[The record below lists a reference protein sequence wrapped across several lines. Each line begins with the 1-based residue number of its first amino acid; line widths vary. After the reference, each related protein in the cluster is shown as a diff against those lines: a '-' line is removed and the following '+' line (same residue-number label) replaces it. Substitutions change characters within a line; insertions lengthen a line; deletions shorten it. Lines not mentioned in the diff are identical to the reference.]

1 MKWLIGIVVAFTLT
15 TSGCVTPPA
24 EEILGAQFVRA
35 EVNPA
40 GTPKEVL
47 AAYTFADVKTTNTQ
61 PLALQTIAEQ
71 LKQEKQLKKL
81 NKSTATVIKAT
92 NAVKA
97 RVGKTWYV
105 FSGASPNGW
114 DCSGLVLWA
123 YEQMN
128 VELPHRASEQKLAGK
143 LVTEPKLGDI
153 VAFTYKG
160 SKTAY
165 HVGLYLGEGK
175 MVHAPRPGVATS
187 IEDVEHFANGSKI
200 SYTRI
205 LDTM

>member
-1 MKWLIGIVVAFTLT
+1 MKWLIGIVVALVLST
-15 TSGCVTPPA
+15 TGCVTPPA

-40 GTPKEVL
+40 GTPQEALTVL
-47 AAYTFADVKTTNTQ
+47 MTADVKTTNAQ

-81 NKSTATVIKAT
+81 NKNTATVLKAT

-105 FSGASPNGW
+105 FSGASPSGW

-123 YEQMN
+123 YEQMGI
-128 VELPHRASEQKLAGK
+128 ELPHRASEQKLAGT
-143 LVTEPKLGDI
+143 LVTEPKVGDI
-153 VAFTYKG
+153 VSFTYKG

-165 HVGLYLGEGK
+165 HVGIYLGEGK

-187 IEDVEHFANGSKI
+187 IEGVEHFANGSKI

>member
-1 MKWLIGIVVAFTLT
+1 MKWLIGIVVALVLST
-15 TSGCVTPPA
+15 TGCVTPPA
-24 EEILGAQFVRA
+24 EETLGAQFVRA

-40 GTPKEVL
+40 GTPQELLTVL
-47 AAYTFADVKTTNTQ
+47 MTADVKTTNAQ

-81 NKSTATVIKAT
+81 NKNTATVLKAT

-105 FSGASPNGW
+105 FSGASPSGW

-128 VELPHRASEQKLAGK
+128 IELPHRASEQKLAGK
-143 LVTEPKLGDI
+143 LVKEPKVGDI

-165 HVGLYLGEGK
+165 HVGIYLGEGK

-187 IEDVEHFANGSKI
+187 IEGVEHFANGSKI